1 MRDGAG
7 PELAV
12 GVRLSADELA
22 PEGLDAEACAE
33 IAGELCATGLV
44 DFASFVLGHSAYF
57 ASSSWIVPPPPAR
70 PDAIA
75 GAARRRA
82 RGGRRAG
89 DRHDAGGRRRAPP
102 SGWSPAATPTRS
114 A

>member
-22 PEGLDAEACAE
+22 PEGLDAAACAA

-44 DFASFVLGHSAYF
+44 DFASLVLGHSAYV
-57 ASSSWIVPPPPAR
+57 AALELDRAAAAAPRRTRSPGRSPPC
-70 PDAIA
+70 
-75 GAARRRA
+75 ARRSTCR
-82 RGGRRAG
+82 
-89 DRHDAGGRRRAPP
+89 
-102 SGWSPAATPTRS
+102 
-114 A
+114 